1 MKPLRLFIILG
12 FFLPVP
18 NFSLAQHPKQ
28 EVIWYGYFMTLP
40 LSENWYNVTEIQ
52 NRQLILPF
60 QQSQFL
66 IRTRFHRTWSNK
78 WDTSV
83 GFSTFLHHRERP
95 LINDDFNWP
104 EGRPHADATYKSKLG
119 ILGMEHRIRGE
130 ARFYQRLNPI
140 NELEEGFFFRGFRYR
155 YRFQMT
161 IPLAK
166 SFQLKLANELM
177 AMSGGTTGGLT
188 FDQNRV
194 NSDLVYSL
202 SPQLQLEL
210 GYIHL
215 FQQTGSSRFL
225 RQDIFRVNLRH
236 QLKKRK

>member
-1 MKPLRLFIILG
+1 MKPPRLIL
-12 FFLPVP
+12 FLCFWASVP
-18 NFSLAQHPKQ
+18 FLTLAQHPKQ
-28 EVIWYGYFMTLP
+28 QVIWYGYFITLP
-40 LSENWYNVTEIQ
+40 ISENWYNVTEIQ

-66 IRTRFHRTWSNK
+66 IRTRFHRSWSSK
-78 WDTSV
+78 WDTSI
-83 GFSTFLHHRERP
+83 GFSTFFHHRERP

-104 EGRPHADATYKSKLG
+104 EGRPHLDITYKSKLG
-119 ILGMEHRIRGE
+119 LLAIEHRIRGE
-130 ARFYQRLNPI
+130 ARFYQRLSPK
-140 NELEEGFFFRGFRYR
+140 NELDEGFFFLGFRYR
-155 YRFQMT
+155 YRFQMS

-166 SFQLKLANELM
+166 AFQLKLANELM
-177 AMSGGTTGGLT
+177 AMSAGTTGGLT

-194 NSDLVYSL
+194 YSDLVYAI

-215 FQQTGSSRFL
+215 FQQTGKEQFL
-225 RQDIFRVNLRH
+225 RQDILRINLRH